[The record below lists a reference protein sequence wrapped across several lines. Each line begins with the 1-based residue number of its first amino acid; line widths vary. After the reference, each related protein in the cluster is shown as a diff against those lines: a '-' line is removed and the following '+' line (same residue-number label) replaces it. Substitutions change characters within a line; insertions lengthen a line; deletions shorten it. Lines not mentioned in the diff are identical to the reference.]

1 MAHIRANTISAM
13 IKRLFFVLLTA
24 AALCACKDPYT
35 EQYTIVNVDFDYDR
49 LSPMTFSFTNNSTGC
64 TSYRWDFGNGM
75 FSNGRDAMITYEA
88 CGTYNV
94 TLTGTDADGQ
104 KHRYSETVKV
114 TQPTV
119 YIAGYTL
126 YKIPYENQYYK
137 LEFKDDNLLPSSWD
151 FNIIYSP
158 MLNNTDLPYTYRLN
172 NPVPFDNLESH
183 TYYTVQVYR
192 SANASSSG
200 DKSCLKQK
208 MYVKDILTYQP
219 ELILRTETDGTVV
232 GVLFGYEY

>member
-1 MAHIRANTISAM
+1 MT
-13 IKRLFFVLLTA
+13 KRLFFVLLTA

-35 EQYTIVNVDFDYDR
+35 EPYTIVNVDFDYDR
-49 LSPMTFSFTNNSTGC
+49 LSPLTFSFTNNSTGC

-75 FSNGRDAMITYEA
+75 FSTGKDAMITYEA
-88 CGTYNV
+88 CGNYTV

-158 MLNNTDLPYTYRLN
+158 MLDNTDLPYTYRMN

-192 SANASSSG
+192 SANASSSS

-232 GVLFGYEY
+232 GVLLGYEY